1 MKVKKRNLL
10 LIASIVW
17 GIAGF
22 NVLKIGITS
31 YINYVSIINITASLI
46 IFSLFWFLIFKKLV
60 NKHTIRIKNYKEE
73 KQFFLN
79 FFDLKSF
86 LIMFFMITLG
96 IIIRKF
102 NLLPEKIIAIF
113 YSGLGTSLFLAG
125 ILFFNKYLI
134 YNKK

>member
-17 GIAGF
+17 VIAGF
-22 NVLKIGITS
+22 NVLKIGITC

-60 NKHTIRIKNYKEE
+60 NKHTDRIKNYKKE

>member
-17 GIAGF
+17 VIAGF
-22 NVLKIGITS
+22 NVLKIGITC

-46 IFSLFWFLIFKKLV
+46 IFSLFLFLIFKKLV
-60 NKHTIRIKNYKEE
+60 NKHTVRIKNYKEE

>member
-125 ILFFNKYLI
+125 ILFLNTYLI

>member
-125 ILFFNKYLI
+125 ILFLNKYLI

>member
-17 GIAGF
+17 VIAGF
-22 NVLKIGITS
+22 NVLKIGITC

-60 NKHTIRIKNYKEE
+60 NKHTVRIKNYKEE